1 MTDSDSE
8 YGMMSVS
15 RATRVMLEMVLRVP
29 ELAVDSPTYTHIL
42 HIAAHDQQKVY
53 INSSRR

>member
-29 ELAVDSPTYTHIL
+29 ELAVDSPAYTHIL
-42 HIAAHDQQKVY
+42 HIAALDQQKVY